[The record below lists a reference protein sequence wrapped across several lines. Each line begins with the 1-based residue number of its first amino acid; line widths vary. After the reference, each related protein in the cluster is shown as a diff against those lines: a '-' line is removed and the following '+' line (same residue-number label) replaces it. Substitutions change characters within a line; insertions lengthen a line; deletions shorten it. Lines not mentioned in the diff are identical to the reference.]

1 MAAAIMDSFKNPQS
15 GLENLHNISRNP
27 RKLSVEETL
36 MIVNERANSVTGI
49 MSKQKYKKKL
59 NHSLKNTI
67 DCAKIHRFIYFI
79 YSIHT
84 YIHFLQL
91 DVKAM
96 TFDYYLNYFD
106 ITLPICSPDN
116 LQPGTVRHHSEISTA
131 QKRHRMANKGRIK
144 GFMKNTIIY

>member
-1 MAAAIMDSFKNPQS
+1 MDSFKNPQS
-15 GLENLHNISRNP
+15 GLKNLHNISRNP

-59 NHSLKNTI
+59 NHSLRNTI

-84 YIHFLQL
+84 YIHFLHL
-91 DVKAM
+91 MLK
-96 TFDYYLNYFD
+96 L
-106 ITLPICSPDN
+106 
-116 LQPGTVRHHSEISTA
+116 
-131 QKRHRMANKGRIK
+131 
-144 GFMKNTIIY
+144 